1 MQQRLVAAGEADHGL
16 IDGSVAVRVQLHR
29 LADDVGGF
37 CAGLGQK
44 SHLIHGIEQLAVR
57 RLEAVDLRDGARDDD
72 RHGVGHV
79 VRLQRLA
86 DRLLEH
92 LRPQAHHIRVVL
104 LSAFRLF
111 FLWHS

>member
-1 MQQRLVAAGEADHGL
+1 MQQRLVAAGEADHCL
-16 IDGSVAVRVQLHR
+16 IDGLIAVRVQLHG

-37 CAGLGQK
+37 GAGLREK
-44 SHLIHGIEQLAVR
+44 AHFIHGIQELAVR
-57 RLEAVDLRDGARDDD
+57 RLESVDLRNGARDDD

-79 VRLQRLA
+79 VGLERLT

-92 LRPQAHHIRVVL
+92 LRPQAHHIRVVML
-104 LSAFRLF
+104 PAFRLF